1 MPRIP
6 FLAILA
12 DVIERK
18 RRAAL
23 GLPGP
28 PDHFVKALDPAM
40 QMVLAIVPREP
51 VLAAVQR
58 EPALRDPIAV
68 TADDRAEV
76 GRVVLQIALRV
87 VETEHD
93 IRQLAIAIRRFE
105 GNKYAA
111 VVRDPCLNSMGVR
124 QRVKIDHLLIGR
136 LSERLS
142 LNARFGF
149 RRPPWIP
156 QWNEAKAQR
165 QSQKKS
171 VSIAHHRRL
180 SRCCL
185 CACHPSS
192 RCISSEAVY
201 YAHIGFTASLGP
213 GAFW

>member
-1 MPRIP
+1 
-6 FLAILA
+6 
-12 DVIERK
+12 
-18 RRAAL
+18 
-23 GLPGP
+23 
-28 PDHFVKALDPAM
+28 M
-40 QMVLAIVPREP
+40 QMVLAIVQREP

-76 GRVVLQIALRV
+76 GRVVLQIALRA

-192 RCISSEAVY
+192 RCIFVRSRILRPHRIHCQFGGVRFLVAAMPHHATESIVFATETRSKLRLSSQM
-201 YAHIGFTASLGP
+201 TNDK
-213 GAFW
+213 